1 MRCKYRISMFLLL
14 LLYLFSTSFVN
25 MFLFTLVSVQEAWTK
40 QIKFVPKL
48 STTVKNCLS
57 HVKDFETVYLVP
69 LGSET
74 GWHEN
79 AR

>member
-1 MRCKYRISMFLLL
+1 
-14 LLYLFSTSFVN
+14 

>member
-1 MRCKYRISMFLLL
+1 MRRKYHILTFLLL
-14 LLYLFSTSFVN
+14 LLYLFSTSFLK
-25 MFLFTLVSVQEAWTK
+25 MFLFISVSVQEAWTK